1 MPISTIPIC
10 TITISTIS
18 ISTILTLSDL
28 KLDGIATTGSDF
40 ADASKNLLTKQNK
53 NFIFVFLFLYHFYL
67 SIYKE
72 VNVIGDCR
80 YLELQVDVAM
90 SLIAKFV

>member
-80 YLELQVDVAM
+80 DLELQVNVAL